1 MGEKKD
7 QELISLEKKYKTKH
21 FEYIDKKFKENWK
34 PMINSALQYAL
45 KVETRLLDKQD
56 ELDYD
61 RDIFCMKRSEY
72 YMRFQEQR
80 CLINLVRNCE
90 KTVRKRA
97 DTYEECLENYLARIH
112 ELENIQI
119 ILNKEKSKRS
129 NKILEMEIKLRKMFE
144 ERNILKK
151 NNKDLRKQFLKTKKI
166 F

>member
-97 DTYEECLENYLARIH
+97 DTYEECLEN
-112 ELENIQI
+112 IQI

-144 ERNILKK
+144 ER
-151 NNKDLRKQFLKTKKI
+151 
-166 F
+166 